1 MAIAPSLEWVV
12 TIAANAAVVG
22 ASWASLQ
29 VRFSTHA
36 RQANARLL
44 RIEKALGIENGKG
57 EPGFMRRS
65 ECQLT
70 EKLVEQRLQTAAEG
84 LERIEG
90 RLGGIEAR
98 LS

>member
-1 MAIAPSLEWVV
+1 MSIAPSLEWAV
-12 TIAANAAVVG
+12 TIAANAAIVG

-29 VRFSTHA
+29 TRFASHA
-36 RQANARLL
+36 KQANARLL
-44 RIEKALGIENGKG
+44 RIERALGIENGNA

-90 RLGGIEAR
+90 RLESIERR
-98 LS
+98 LQ